1 MEARLLV
8 FARAPV
14 AGATKTRL
22 IPALGPD
29 GAAQLH
35 AALIA
40 HTLAVAAVARPYE
53 LQLWHAGDDANGTL
67 GNMAGAAGAS
77 LHRQPEGDLGARMEH
92 ALGQATADSR
102 AAIVIGTDCPWLS
115 GATLQEAAAMLDSAA
130 AVIGPADDGGYVLLG
145 LRGVAPSLFAD
156 IEWGTDKVLAT
167 TRERLAA
174 LGWGWRELTARP
186 DVDRPEDLDAL
197 AELGGQWTRLAQ
209 PARRLSGKPEP

>member
-1 MEARLLV
+1 MQARLLV

-22 IPALGPD
+22 IPELGPE

-53 LQLWHAGDDANGTL
+53 LQLWHAGDDADGTL

-77 LHRQPEGDLGARMEH
+77 LRRQPEGDLGARMEH
-92 ALGQATADSR
+92 ALAQATADGR

-115 GATLQEAAAMLDSAA
+115 AGTLQEAEGILGAAD
-130 AVIGPADDGGYVLLG
+130 AVLGPAEDGGYVLLG
-145 LRGVAPSLFAD
+145 LHGVTPSLFAD
-156 IEWGTDKVLAT
+156 VDWGTDRVLAT
-167 TRERLAA
+167 TRERLAE
-174 LGWGWRELTARP
+174 LGWDWRELASRP

-197 AELGGQWTRLAQ
+197 AGLGGQWTRLAR
-209 PARRLSGKPEP
+209 PG